1 MTQTEFNEDDELE
14 KVKAKKQE
22 LVLSDKINNSIS
34 ECYDKTL
41 AQNTGKMQALTNK
54 LFNAEVDVKESQIEG
69 RKATIKAGIE
79 KDVTKAKTEVDVE
92 KTERAKTI
100 LKAQGLTEKLPPA
113 FRITALVIG
122 FPFFLVY
129 LLTLGWV
136 IEFITFVVKGFL
148 TMIFDCAE
156 RYAELNAKFTAN
168 ENNKEFNVGKAVVN
182 VVKWALIVSAVVVIL
197 ILLMKK

>member
-1 MTQTEFNEDDELE
+1 MEFNEEEELE
-14 KVKAKKQE
+14 KVKAKRQE
-22 LVLSDKINNSIS
+22 ITLAKKIDNSIA
-34 ECYDKTL
+34 ECYDKSL
-41 AQNTGKMQALTNK
+41 SQNTQKLQTLTNK
-54 LFNAEVDVKESQIEG
+54 LVDAELDVKETQIEG
-69 RKATIKAGIE
+69 RKKVLKTETE
-79 KDVTKAKTEVDVE
+79 KDVTKAQTELDKE

-113 FRITALVIG
+113 FRVTALVVG
-122 FPFFLVY
+122 YPFFLIY

-136 IEFITFVVKGFL
+136 IEFVTFVVKGFL

-156 RYAELNAKFTAN
+156 RYADLNTKFTAN

-182 VVKWALIVSAVVVIL
+182 IVKWALIVSAVVVIL

>member
-1 MTQTEFNEDDELE
+1 MTQDEFEEEKRKLQDKKNELSIVNKVDDSI
-14 KVKAKKQE
+14 AK
-22 LVLSDKINNSIS
+22 
-34 ECYDKTL
+34 CYDNSL
-41 AQNTGKMQALTNK
+41 SQNTHKLQNLTNK
-54 LFNAEVDVKESQIEG
+54 LVDAELDVKESQIEG

-113 FRITALVIG
+113 FRVTALVIG

-136 IEFITFVVKGFL
+136 IEFVTFVVKGFL

-156 RYAELNAKFTAN
+156 RYADLNAKFTAN
-168 ENNKEFNVGKAVVN
+168 ENNKSFNVGKAVVG